1 MKSFMKVLTVL
12 ITVAVIAACTTSP
25 TGRKQLNLFSGS
37 ALNSMGSEAFA
48 QIKQEEKV
56 STDPALNQYAQ
67 CIANAIIE
75 VLPYEYS
82 HIEWEVVVFESATIN
97 AFALPGGYIG
107 FYTGILKLTENQHQV
122 AAIMGHEIGHVMA
135 DHSSERLSTNL
146 LISAGLLAAD
156 IATSDRSPGQRAA
169 IMAGL
174 GITSQ
179 LAVALPY
186 SRRHES
192 EADEIGLDLMARA
205 GFKPEE
211 APRLWELMAQAGGGS
226 TPELLSTH
234 PSPSSRIR
242 DLTNQ
247 IPAVMPYYQERA
259 AQGRLPN
266 CPRPSVLDQMHEE
279 ESN

>member
-1 MKSFMKVLTVL
+1 MKPFMKLLTVMV
-12 ITVAVIAACTTSP
+12 TVIVIAACTTSP
-25 TGRKQLNLFSGS
+25 TGRKQLNFFSGS
-37 ALNSMGSEAFA
+37 ALNSMGAEAFA

-56 STDPALNQYAQ
+56 SSDPELNQYAQ
-67 CIANAIIE
+67 CIADAIIE
-75 VLPYEYS
+75 VLPQEYS

-97 AFALPGGYIG
+97 AFALPGGFIG
-107 FYTGILKLTENQHQV
+107 FYTGILKLAENEHQV
-122 AAIMGHEIGHVMA
+122 AAVMGHEIGHVMA

-156 IATSDRSPGQRAA
+156 IATSDRSAGQRAM

-205 GFKPEE
+205 GFQPDQ
-211 APRLWELMAQAGGGS
+211 APRLWELMAQAGGGG

-234 PSPSSRIR
+234 PSPDSRIR

-247 IPAVMPYYQERA
+247 IPQVMPYYEERA
-259 AQGRLPN
+259 RQGRLTR
-266 CPRPSVLDQMHEE
+266 CPRPAKLDQMHEE
-279 ESN
+279 EA

>member
-1 MKSFMKVLTVL
+1 MTRLRIFGVVLLTGVL
-12 ITVAVIAACTTSP
+12 LAACTTSP
-25 TGRKQLNLFSGS
+25 TGRKQLNFFSGS
-37 ALNSMGSEAFA
+37 ALNSMGAEAFA
-48 QIKQEEKV
+48 QIKQEENV
-56 STDPALNQYAQ
+56 SSDAELNQYAQ
-67 CIANAIIE
+67 CIADAIID
-75 VLPYEYS
+75 VLPQEYS

-107 FYTGILKLTENQHQV
+107 FYTGILKLAENEHQV
-122 AAIMGHEIGHVMA
+122 AAVMGHEIGHVMA

-156 IATSDRSPGQRAA
+156 IATSDRSAGQRAM

-205 GFKPEE
+205 GFQPDQ
-211 APRLWELMAQAGGGS
+211 APRLWELMAQAGGGG

-234 PSPSSRIR
+234 PSPDSRIR

-247 IPAVMPYYQERA
+247 IPNVMPYFEERA
-259 AQGRLPN
+259 RQGRLTR
-266 CPRPSVLDQMHEE
+266 CPRPSKLDQMHEE
-279 ESN
+279 EA

>member
-1 MKSFMKVLTVL
+1 
-12 ITVAVIAACTTSP
+12 
-25 TGRKQLNLFSGS
+25 
-37 ALNSMGSEAFA
+37 MGAEAFA
-48 QIKQEEKV
+48 QIKQEENV
-56 STDPALNQYAQ
+56 SSDAELNQYAQ
-67 CIANAIIE
+67 CIADAIID
-75 VLPYEYS
+75 VLPQEYS

-107 FYTGILKLTENQHQV
+107 FYTGILKLAENEHQV
-122 AAIMGHEIGHVMA
+122 AAVMGHEIGHVMA

-156 IATSDRSPGQRAA
+156 IATSDRSAGQRAM

-205 GFKPEE
+205 GFQPDQ
-211 APRLWELMAQAGGGS
+211 APRFVGADG
-226 TPELLSTH
+226 T
-234 PSPSSRIR
+234 SRWRWYTRTLVDAPLHRIVGFV
-242 DLTNQ
+242 
-247 IPAVMPYYQERA
+247 I
-259 AQGRLPN
+259 
-266 CPRPSVLDQMHEE
+266 
-279 ESN
+279 

>member
-1 MKSFMKVLTVL
+1 MKPFMKLLTVVV
-12 ITVAVIAACTTSP
+12 TVIVVAACTTSP
-25 TGRKQLNLFSGS
+25 TGRKQLNFFSGS
-37 ALNSMGSEAFA
+37 ALNSMGAEAFA
-48 QIKQEEKV
+48 QIKQEENV
-56 STDPALNQYAQ
+56 SSDAELNQYAQ
-67 CIANAIIE
+67 CIADAIIE
-75 VLPYEYS
+75 VLPQEYS

-107 FYTGILKLTENQHQV
+107 FYTGILKLAENEHQV
-122 AAIMGHEIGHVMA
+122 AAVMGHEIGHVMA

-156 IATSDRSPGQRAA
+156 IATSERSAGQRAM

-205 GFKPEE
+205 GFQPDQ
-211 APRLWELMAQAGGGS
+211 APRLWELMAQAGGGG

-234 PSPSSRIR
+234 PSPDSRIR

-247 IPAVMPYYQERA
+247 IPNVMPYYEERA
-259 AQGRLPN
+259 RQGRLTR
-266 CPRPSVLDQMHEE
+266 CPRPSKLDQMHEE
-279 ESN
+279 EA

>member
-1 MKSFMKVLTVL
+1 MKPFMKLL
-12 ITVAVIAACTTSP
+12 TVAVTVIVVAACTTSP
-25 TGRKQLNLFSGS
+25 TGRKQLNFFSGS
-37 ALNSMGSEAFA
+37 ALNSMGAEAFA

-56 STDPALNQYAQ
+56 SSDAELNQYAQ
-67 CIANAIIE
+67 CIADAIIE
-75 VLPYEYS
+75 VLPQEYS

-107 FYTGILKLTENQHQV
+107 FYTGILKLAENEHQV
-122 AAIMGHEIGHVMA
+122 AAVMGHEIGHVMA

-156 IATSDRSPGQRAA
+156 IATSDRSAGQRAM

-192 EADEIGLDLMARA
+192 EADEIGLDLMARS
-205 GFKPEE
+205 GFQPDQ
-211 APRLWELMAQAGGGS
+211 APRLWELMAQAGGGG

-234 PSPSSRIR
+234 PSPDSRIR

-247 IPAVMPYYQERA
+247 IPNVMPYFEERA
-259 AQGRLPN
+259 RQGRLTR
-266 CPRPSVLDQMHEE
+266 CPRPSKLDQMHEE
-279 ESN
+279 EA

>member
-1 MKSFMKVLTVL
+1 MKPFMKLLTVVV
-12 ITVAVIAACTTSP
+12 TVIVVAACTTSP
-25 TGRKQLNLFSGS
+25 TGRKQLNFFSGS
-37 ALNSMGSEAFA
+37 ALNSMGAEAFA

-56 STDPALNQYAQ
+56 SSDAELNQYAQ
-67 CIANAIIE
+67 CIADAIIE
-75 VLPYEYS
+75 VLPQEYS

-107 FYTGILKLTENQHQV
+107 FYTGILKLAENEHQV
-122 AAIMGHEIGHVMA
+122 AAVMGHEIGHVMA

-156 IATSDRSPGQRAA
+156 IATSDRSAGQRAM

-205 GFKPEE
+205 GFQPDQ
-211 APRLWELMAQAGGGS
+211 APRLWELMAQAGGGG

-234 PSPSSRIR
+234 PSPDSRIR

-247 IPAVMPYYQERA
+247 IPRVMPYYEERA
-259 AQGRLPN
+259 RQGRLTR
-266 CPRPSVLDQMHEE
+266 CPRPSKLDQMHEE
-279 ESN
+279 EA